1 MNFGHLWYIE
11 HVPIYSL
18 VYAGI
23 RTLRRPGGVSG
34 TCGKGPP
41 RHGAILLFALGTAVA
56 SGVVRIWYPIARW
69 VGLLGFI
76 QVAFADLPRDLGFFL
91 VGMLAY
97 RRQWLQG
104 LPNEIESVWM
114 GVGLGASILWTVY
127 VLGIS
132 RVVRLGDVTTGIVH
146 PIWEALL
153 CCGMCI
159 GLPALFRRRLDWQGA
174 WGRALARNQY
184 AAYLFHVPVIVV
196 CQYAATFADWPPL
209 TRFVVV
215 TAVGVPTTFLLS
227 HAIRQIRPLRA
238 VI

>member
-23 RTLRRPGGVSG
+23 RPLRRPGGVSG

-41 RHGAILLFALGTAVA
+41 RHGTILLFALGTAVA

-114 GVGLGASILWTVY
+114 GVGLGASILRTV
-127 VLGIS
+127 
-132 RVVRLGDVTTGIVH
+132 
-146 PIWEALL
+146 
-153 CCGMCI
+153 
-159 GLPALFRRRLDWQGA
+159 
-174 WGRALARNQY
+174 
-184 AAYLFHVPVIVV
+184 
-196 CQYAATFADWPPL
+196 
-209 TRFVVV
+209 
-215 TAVGVPTTFLLS
+215 
-227 HAIRQIRPLRA
+227 
-238 VI
+238 